1 MFAVH
6 LNAADLLKLITF
18 ASDLV
23 LIERGGGGGAWE
35 RNKVGNSRIKFFLLF
50 FLLAND

>member
-23 LIERGGGGGAWE
+23 LIERGGGGGGMGE
-35 RNKVGNSRIKFFLLF
+35 EQGG
-50 FLLAND
+50 